1 MKIVDIPEYDRP
13 RERLINYGKES
24 LSNEELL
31 AIILKNGIK
40 NTSAKELS
48 QQILHNYS
56 NITEM
61 NEVTYEELLAIKGI
75 KSAKACDILATIEFG
90 KRICS
95 TYYLK
100 KLKINNTEDIYKYYK
115 NKIGYKKQEYFYCV
129 YLTNK
134 NIIIKDKLLFIG
146 TLNYS
151 MVHPREVFKEAYIS
165 SANSIICVH
174 NHPSSNIEPS
184 KEDIELTK
192 RLIEIGTIF
201 GIKII
206 DHVIIGK
213 DNYYSFMENGRM

>member
-40 NTSAKELS
+40 NISAKELS

>member
-40 NTSAKELS
+40 NISAKELS

-213 DNYYSFMENGRM
+213 DNYYSFM